1 MKVKL
6 KTLGIALLLA
16 CCFKL
21 FIPHFAYAQVHYR
34 PLPLLK
40 LPNNTHTIPIDAK
53 ASITALTADAAEVC
67 FTPGGPCTDLLVATL
82 AKAKQQVLVQAYQLT
97 AQPIAQ
103 ALINAK
109 ARGIDVDVILDKSQL
124 HQRSAM
130 TCQLLA
136 HGIPVLIDKKPAIAH
151 NKVMVIDENEVVT
164 GSFNF
169 SDNAQYHNAE
179 NLLVIHDKKLA
190 QAYLQNWRQRASQS
204 ITLDPEQ
211 QEKLACRL

>member
-1 MKVKL
+1 MKEKL
-6 KTLGIALLLA
+6 KTIGLAALLILGLH
-16 CCFKL
+16 CL
-21 FIPHFAYAQVHYR
+21 LPHKAYAQAHPQPLGLLFR
-34 PLPLLK
+34 PTHNITLLQ
-40 LPNNTHTIPIDAK
+40 
-53 ASITALTADAAEVC
+53 SIKPTAFTANSAEVC

-179 NLLVIHDKKLA
+179 NMLVIHDKVLA
-190 QAYLQNWRQRASQS
+190 EEYLQNWKQRALQS
-204 ITLDPEQ
+204 VVLDPEQ